1 MFRNNNFC
9 KFNFEDAFDLLKHQ
23 FWVSLKKTFESV
35 ISFCLMISF
44 IDNVFDM
51 HVCFIDN

>member
-35 ISFCLMISF
+35 ILFCLMISF
-44 IDNVFDM
+44 IHNVFDM